1 MTFSDQP
8 PPAATGAKV
17 SAATAGGSGG
27 AAPTGLPF
35 ELRQIASKYP
45 VTLYSGNDCGPC
57 GTAKSMLVNRGIPF
71 SERTVITS
79 EDFKALQRL
88 SGDTSLPFATIGG
101 QQLKG
106 FSDVEWTQF
115 LNAAGYPAASVLPSS
130 YRPPA
135 ATPLVAIAAPSPPR
149 ATAQPAP
156 AAAARHRW
164 PLPPAAIRRLPST
177 VSGDAHSRNA
187 SELGFVSGS
196 GSAYFQTPGIS
207 TRRFAFRRR
216 KRGLEHQRLDA
227 ARRAQQAH
235 MGFLEGEHPHR
246 HHARPLA
253 DLRSRRP
260 AGR

>member
-1 MTFSDQP
+1 MNTNAVKSLAPQALLALAVAAGGLFSPLAQAQQVYRIIGPDGKVTFSDQP

-17 SAATAGGSGG
+17 SAANTSGSGNS
-27 AAPTGLPF
+27 APTGLPF

-57 GTAKSMLVNRGIPF
+57 VTAKSMLTNRGIPF

-88 SGDTSLPFATIGG
+88 SGDTSLPFATIGS

-135 ATPLVAIAAPSPPR
+135 ATPLVAVTAPPAASSGAAR
-149 ATAQPAP
+149 TATAP
-156 AAAARHRW
+156 AAAPVA
-164 PLPPAAIRRLPST
+164 PPPAA
-177 VSGDAHSRNA
+177 DN
-187 SELGFVSGS
+187 
-196 GSAYFQTPGIS
+196 
-207 TRRFAFRRR
+207 
-216 KRGLEHQRLDA
+216 
-227 ARRAQQAH
+227 
-235 MGFLEGEHPHR
+235 
-246 HHARPLA
+246 
-253 DLRSRRP
+253 P
-260 AGR
+260 AGIKF